1 MTKTINITI
10 ENELAMGQR
19 DMNIYHHST
28 RSAHM
33 ISYNSS
39 VTLPLKSVVEDDYLH
54 ISIVSGPGR
63 LKNRSIVNLPSW
75 IDFDIS
81 SADDVS
87 VTHSGDRT
95 ILKIPPGL
103 PRWQLKM
110 TRSSSID
117 QQAGC
122 VTISDDSPEFR

>member
-1 MTKTINITI
+1 
-10 ENELAMGQR
+10 
-19 DMNIYHHST
+19 
-28 RSAHM
+28 M

-87 VTHSGDRT
+87 VTHTGDR
-95 ILKIPPGL
+95 ILLKIPPGL
-103 PRWQLKM
+103 PRWQLRM
-110 TRSSSID
+110 TRSSGID
-117 QQAGC
+117 QQTGC
-122 VTISDDSPEFR
+122 VTISDDSPEY

>member
-39 VTLPLKSVVEDDYLH
+39 VTLPLKSVIEDDYLH

-75 IDFDIS
+75 MDFDIT

-87 VTHSGDRT
+87 VAHSGGRT

-110 TRSSSID
+110 TWSPGID
-117 QQAGC
+117 YREGC
-122 VTISDDSPEFR
+122 VNISDDLPER